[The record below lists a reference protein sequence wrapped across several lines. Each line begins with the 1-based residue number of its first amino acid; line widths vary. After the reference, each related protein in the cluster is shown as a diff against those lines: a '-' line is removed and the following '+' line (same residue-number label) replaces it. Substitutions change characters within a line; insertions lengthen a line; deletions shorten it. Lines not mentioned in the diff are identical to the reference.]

1 MEWVFL
7 GAIVAV
13 CLTTISVGKEIAT
26 QTAILQEGLLDIK
39 KALQKE
45 ESTDYTSLMKY
56 DANDIYNL
64 LEDFPEKI
72 AKEIKCELGYSRDE
86 LMGLAYDIRDI
97 KGSLIDIEKELTDI
111 RVRMPD

>member
-1 MEWVFL
+1 MVYAFL
-7 GAIVAV
+7 GSIIVIWWA
-13 CLTTISVGKEIAT
+13 LAHISSQIST
-26 QTAILQEGLLDIK
+26 QTEAITNGIRSLKDVLE
-39 KALQKE
+39 KE
-45 ESTDYTSLMKY
+45 ESTDYTSLIKY

-64 LEDFPEKI
+64 IEDFPEKI

-111 RVRMPD
+111 RARMPD

>member
-26 QTAILQEGLLDIK
+26 QTVILQEGLLDIK

-45 ESTDYTSLMKY
+45 ESTDYTSLIKY
-56 DANDIYNL
+56 DANDIYKL
-64 LEDFPEKI
+64 LEDYPEKI
-72 AKEIKCELGYSRDE
+72 AKEIKCELGYNRHDAFALE
-86 LMGLAYDIRDI
+86 DDI
-97 KGSLIDIEKELTDI
+97 KDIKRSLDNINKDIADIEIK
-111 RVRMPD
+111 MPD